1 MNNQI
6 SLNAPKDS
14 HLEIKF
20 NHKCLYIHVH
30 LECVHSSTGAKS
42 GVEELKSNS
51 IKTALALKNG
61 RNAFPVVSTK

>member
-1 MNNQI
+1 MFIYTCTQ
-6 SLNAPKDS
+6 
-14 HLEIKF
+14 
-20 NHKCLYIHVH
+20 Y

-61 RNAFPVVSTK
+61 RNAFPVVSAK